1 MTEQPGRPHASLF
14 AGAVDEFTD
23 AQLRP
28 RVLDDIDAERDH
40 RKARLAAAYRVF
52 ARFGYDNWVTG
63 HITVR
68 DPEHHDRFWVNSFA
82 RSWHLMRAS
91 DLVLVDREGAIVE
104 GRGQVNAAAF
114 AIHSEIHRS
123 RPDAVAVAHAHS
135 PAAQAWS
142 IHGQTIAPL
151 TQDCCA
157 FFEDHE
163 VFDAYSGVVYG
174 TDEGAAIAE
183 ALGGSKAL
191 LLRHHGLLT
200 VGGSVDEAAFWLH
213 LLEQCCALHLRIVP
227 SGRLEGVARID
238 DRMARHAHDQV
249 GQPLHGWLGF
259 QPLFELEVARDPSFV
274 G

>member
-1 MTEQPGRPHASLF
+1 HASLF

-227 SGRLEGVARID
+227 RGRLEGVA
-238 DRMARHAHDQV
+238 
-249 GQPLHGWLGF
+249 
-259 QPLFELEVARDPSFV
+259 
-274 G
+274 